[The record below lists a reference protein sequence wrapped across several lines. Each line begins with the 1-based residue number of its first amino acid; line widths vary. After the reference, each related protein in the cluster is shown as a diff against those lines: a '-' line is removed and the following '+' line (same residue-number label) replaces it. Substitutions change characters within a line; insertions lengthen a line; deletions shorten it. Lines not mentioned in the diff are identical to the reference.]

1 MVILNIMINIFVSIL
16 LICMVIINEI
26 LIKKLVKIVFINIFI
41 KLVDNVLCFIIV
53 DNWFNIFGVI
63 IFEKCMKLNKIVVF
77 KIFFVKYNK
86 NIFNILV
93 GLIIL

>member
-26 LIKKLVKIVFINIFI
+26 LIKKLVNIVFINIFI
-41 KLVDNVLCFIIV
+41 KLVDNVLCLIIV

-63 IFEKCMKLNKIVVF
+63 IFEKCMKLNKMVVF